1 MATVEKPVKTDL
13 LIMGSGIA
21 GLRCAIEAA
30 EYGLDV
36 IVATKDFPRE
46 SNTLYAQGG
55 IAAAVDPDDSPRSH
69 FEDTIRAG
77 DGLCEEKAVKVLVED
92 GAKRI
97 RELISWGAEFDRE
110 SGALHLT
117 REGAHSLR
125 RILHAG
131 DSTGKEIE
139 RVLMLKMVSTPGIKP
154 LAFHMGLS
162 LAVEDGKLR
171 GAYLLDEE
179 SRTIL
184 PVRAR
189 AVLLATGGAGRL
201 FQESTNSSIATGDG
215 MVLALEAGIV
225 MSNLEF
231 VQFHPTALHF
241 KGAPRFLLSE
251 AMRGEGALLKN
262 GQGERFMARYDS
274 ERMELA
280 PRDIVARAIVDELR
294 KTKAQHVFL
303 DLSHLDH
310 SFVRNRF
317 PTIYATCISYG
328 LDITKEMIPV
338 HPAAHYIMGGVETDI
353 WGRTSAKGVYAAGEV
368 ACTGVHG
375 ANRLASNSLL
385 EGLVFGYR
393 AGRAILDDAHPMPR
407 IFKGRPPEEGKNVEP
422 KVVTEMRRQIAAR
435 MWKGAGILRNGH
447 GLQSLE
453 NELLALESLFGKPL
467 CERRAR
473 ETWNMLQLGK
483 AIAASA
489 EYRTESRGAHY
500 REDHPLRDDRGWK
513 RPTRLTMEGKDFRFI
528 GGSGVRSRRGAF

>member
-1 MATVEKPVKTDL
+1 VAKVEKPVKTDL
-13 LIMGSGIA
+13 LILGSGIA

-30 EYGLDV
+30 KEGLEV
-36 IVATKDFPRE
+36 LVATKDFPRE

-55 IAAAVDPDDSPRSH
+55 IAAAVDPDDSPESH

-77 DGLCEEKAVKVLVED
+77 DGLCDEPAVKVLVEE

-110 SGALHLT
+110 SGELHLT

-131 DSTGKEIE
+131 DSTGREIE
-139 RVLMLKMVSTPGIKP
+139 RVLMLKMVATPGIKP

-162 LAVEDGKLR
+162 LAIENGKLY

-184 PVRAR
+184 PVKAR
-189 AVLLATGGAGRL
+189 AVMLATGGAGRL

-215 MVLALEAGIV
+215 MALALEAGMV

-231 VQFHPTALHF
+231 VQFHPTALHY
-241 KGAPRFLLSE
+241 KDAPRFLLSE
-251 AMRGEGALLKN
+251 SMRGEGALLKN
-262 GQGERFMARYDS
+262 SAGERFMSRYDGQ
-274 ERMELA
+274 RMELA
-280 PRDIVARAIVDELR
+280 QRDIVARAIVDELR
-294 KTKAQHVFL
+294 ISKAQHVFL
-303 DLSHLDH
+303 DVSHLDP

-328 LDITKEMIPV
+328 LDITREMIPV

-353 WGRTSAKGVYAAGEV
+353 WGRTSARGVYAAGEV

-393 AGRAILDDAHPMPR
+393 AGRAIVEDHLPLPR
-407 IFKGRPPEEGKNVEP
+407 NFASAAPEEGKRVEP
-422 KVVTEMRRQIAAR
+422 NVVTEMRRQIASL
-435 MWKGAGILRNGH
+435 MWQGAGILRNGN
-447 GLQSLE
+447 GLESLQS
-453 NELLALESLFGKPL
+453 ELMALEALFGKPL
-467 CERRAR
+467 CERRTR
-473 ETWNMLQLGK
+473 ETWNMLRLGK
-483 AIAASA
+483 AIASSA
-489 EYRTESRGAHY
+489 NYRTESRGAHF
-500 REDHPLRDDRGWK
+500 REDFPKRDDARWK
-513 RPTRLTMEGKDFRFI
+513 RATRLFLNGGGYDFLED
-528 GGSGVRSRRGAF
+528 

>member
-1 MATVEKPVKTDL
+1 MATVEKPVKTDI
-13 LIMGSGIA
+13 LILGSGIA

-30 EYGLDV
+30 GEGLDV

-55 IAAAVDPDDSPRSH
+55 IAAAVDPDDSPKSH
-69 FEDTIRAG
+69 LEDTIRAG
-77 DGLCEEKAVKVLVED
+77 DGLCDEKAVKVLVED

-97 RELISWGAEFDRE
+97 RELISWGAQFDRE
-110 SGALHLT
+110 SGVLHLT

-131 DSTGKEIE
+131 DSTGREIE
-139 RVLMLKMVSTPGIKP
+139 RALMLKMVSTPRIKP

-162 LAVEDGKLR
+162 LIVEDGKLR

-189 AVLLATGGAGRL
+189 SVLLATGGAGRL

-215 MVLALEAGIV
+215 MVLALEAGLV

-262 GQGERFMARYDS
+262 GQGERFMVRYDS

-294 KTKAQHVFL
+294 RTKAQHVFL
-303 DLSHLDH
+303 DLSHLDP

-353 WGRTSAKGVYAAGEV
+353 WGRTSVKGVYAAGEV

-393 AGRAILDDAHPMPR
+393 AARAIIGDAPSMPR
-407 IFKGRPPEEGKNVEP
+407 TFREAPPEEGRKVEP
-422 KVVTEMRRQIAAR
+422 KVVTEMRRQIASR
-435 MWKGAGILRNGH
+435 MWRGAGILRNGH
-447 GLQSLE
+447 GLESLAR
-453 NELLALESLFGKPL
+453 ELGALEELFGKPL

-489 EYRTESRGAHY
+489 EHRTESRGAHY
-500 REDHPLRDDRGWK
+500 REDHPRRDDKNWK
-513 RPTRLTMEGKDFRFI
+513 RPTRLVVDGKSFRFLDDR
-528 GGSGVRSRRGAF
+528 VTKSR

>member
-1 MATVEKPVKTDL
+1 MAYVEKPVKTDL
-13 LIMGSGIA
+13 LILGSGIA
-21 GLRCAIEAA
+21 GLTCAIEAA
-30 EYGLDV
+30 KEGMEVLM
-36 IVATKDFPRE
+36 ATKDFPRE

-55 IAAAVDPDDSPRSH
+55 IAAAVDPDDSPKSH

-77 DGLCEEKAVKVLVED
+77 DGLCDEEAVKVLVEE
-92 GAKRI
+92 GTKRI
-97 RELISWGAEFDRE
+97 RELISWGAQFDRE
-110 SGALHLT
+110 SGELHLT
-117 REGAHSLR
+117 KEGAHSLR

-139 RVLMLKMVSTPGIKP
+139 RALMLKMVSTPRIKP

-162 LAVEDGKLR
+162 LAVENGRLH

-215 MVLALEAGIV
+215 MVLALEAGLV

-241 KGAPRFLLSE
+241 KDAPRFLLSE
-251 AMRGEGALLKN
+251 SMRGEGALLRN
-262 GQGERFMARYDS
+262 FAGERFMSRYDK

-294 KTKAQHVFL
+294 KTKAPHVFL
-303 DLSHLDH
+303 DLSHLEP
-310 SFVRNRF
+310 SFIRNRF

-353 WGRTSAKGVYAAGEV
+353 WGRTSVRGVYAAGEV

-385 EGLVFGYR
+385 EGLVFGQR
-393 AGRAILDDAHPMPR
+393 AGRAIAEDAPSMPKSFR
-407 IFKGRPPEEGKNVEP
+407 SAPPEEGKKVEP
-422 KVVTEMRRQIAAR
+422 NVVTEMRRQIASL
-435 MWKGAGILRNGH
+435 MWQGAGILRNGN
-447 GLQSLE
+447 GLESLQA
-453 NELLALESLFGKPL
+453 ELMALEALFGKPL
-467 CERRAR
+467 CERRTR
-473 ETWNMLQLGK
+473 ETWNMIQLGK

-489 EYRTESRGAHY
+489 NYRTESRGAHF
-500 REDHPLRDDRGWK
+500 REDFPKRDDLRWK
-513 RPTRLTMEGKDFRFI
+513 RPTRLVYENGECRFLENDN
-528 GGSGVRSRRGAF
+528 